1 MYTYWGLVMNRYNF
15 QTDVLVYGRA
25 VWELVVVGS
34 LSHGTAT
41 VIILPPMSQLV
52 TMQTWKSLD
61 FCCNLDRGLLRLIS
75 CDANTEYK
83 GKLWCS
89 SLIFWGVKAAR
100 FSDCSRDR
108 DVTRDSET
116 VILFSDLST
125 WCCG

>member
-41 VIILPPMSQLV
+41 VIILPPKSQLV
-52 TMQTWKSLD
+52 TMQTSKSLD

-75 CDANTEYK
+75 CDENTEYK
-83 GKLWCS
+83 G
-89 SLIFWGVKAAR
+89 
-100 FSDCSRDR
+100 
-108 DVTRDSET
+108 
-116 VILFSDLST
+116 
-125 WCCG
+125 